1 MTKQDDI
8 AAKSTSELLS
18 TCVHCGFCLDVCPT
32 YQLTGDENN
41 SPRGRLRLWKE
52 EAEGRLERDP
62 WTDFYTSECVG
73 CLACETACAANVP
86 YGEILYQIREQH
98 VSQGRNRLGTVIRI
112 ADWLARRTAVMNA
125 VMMPLRFLRRVG
137 LAWHPKL
144 FPGKP
149 SVVESTAAYARRMVR
164 SANPTGPCVAL
175 FTGCLMESAFR
186 EINFATVRVLV
197 ENNVRVIVPESQGCC
212 GAFQEHIGTGGV
224 AAMWRRN
231 RDAFAGL
238 DVEAVLTNSAG
249 CGLALGH
256 SLAKGA
262 GTDDSG
268 SDNSGSEVSPDKRP
282 HGLPPVRDVIDF
294 LGDLGPVRR
303 NRPDDGT
310 RLYVDLPCHRV
321 HGQGIAKIPD
331 SVLDATGYRWEL
343 APMARDCCGA
353 GGTYH
358 LEKPENAAEI
368 LRRKATFLSDAPG
381 DRIVVVTT
389 NHVCMMQWNS
399 ARKTAGVTRPYQVRH
414 LIQLLDPSS

>member
-1 MTKQDDI
+1 MTKPDDL

-32 YQLTGDENN
+32 YRLTGDENN

-52 EAEGRLERDP
+52 EAEGQLARDP

-86 YGEILYQIREQH
+86 YGEILYQIREQQ
-98 VSQGRNRLGTVIRI
+98 VSQGRNRPGGIIRI
-112 ADWLARRTAVMNA
+112 ADWLARRPAAMNA
-125 VMMPLRFLRRVG
+125 VMMPLRVLRRVG
-137 LAWHPKL
+137 LARHPKL

-149 SVVESTAAYARRMVR
+149 AVIESTAAYARRMMSDAR
-164 SANPTGPCVAL
+164 PTGPRIAL

-186 EINFATVRVLV
+186 EINFATVRVLI
-197 ENNVRVIVPESQGCC
+197 ENNVQVVVPQSQGCC
-212 GAFQEHIGTGGV
+212 GAFQEHIGSGGV
-224 AAMWRRN
+224 GPMWRRN

-256 SLAKGA
+256 SLA
-262 GTDDSG
+262 DDSLANDSLG
-268 SDNSGSEVSPDKRP
+268 NRP
-282 HGLPPVRDVIDF
+282 RGLPPVRDVIDF

-303 NRPDDGT
+303 SRPDDGT

-321 HGQGIAKIPD
+321 HGQRIAKIAD

-368 LRRKATFLSDAPG
+368 LRRKATFLSEAEG

-399 ARKTAGVTRPYQVRH
+399 ARTTAGVTRPYQVRH
-414 LIQLLDPSS
+414 LIQLLDPSP

>member
-1 MTKQDDI
+1 MTKPDDL
-8 AAKSTSELLS
+8 ATKSTSELLS

-32 YQLTGDENN
+32 YRLTGDENN

-52 EAEGRLERDP
+52 EAEGQLGRDP

-86 YGEILYQIREQH
+86 YGEILYQIREQQ
-98 VSQGRNRLGTVIRI
+98 VSQGRNRPGGIIRI
-112 ADWLARRTAVMNA
+112 ADWLARRPAAMSA
-125 VMMPLRFLRRVG
+125 VMMPLRALRRLG
-137 LAWHPKL
+137 LARHPKL

-149 SVVESTAAYARRMVR
+149 SVIESTAAYVRRMMR
-164 SANPTGPCVAL
+164 DAQPTGPRVAL

-197 ENNVRVIVPESQGCC
+197 ENNVRVVVPESQGCC
-212 GAFQEHIGTGGV
+212 GAFQEHIGSGGV
-224 AAMWRRN
+224 GPMWRRN
-231 RDAFAGL
+231 RDAFAGS

-256 SLAKGA
+256 SLAA
-262 GTDDSG
+262 DPSAADPSG
-268 SDNSGSEVSPDKRP
+268 KRP
-282 HGLPPVRDVIDF
+282 RGLPPVRDVIDF
-294 LGDLGPVRR
+294 LGDLGPVGRI
-303 NRPDDGT
+303 RPDDGT

-321 HGQGIAKIPD
+321 HGQGIAKIPA

-368 LRRKATFLSDAPG
+368 LRRKAAFLNDAAG
-381 DRIVVVTT
+381 DRVVVVTT

-399 ARKTAGVTRPYQVRH
+399 ARTTAGVTRPYEVRH
-414 LIQLLDPSS
+414 LIQLLDPSP